1 MGRLTAADFKNGYSD
16 PDTEACFIAPGV
28 IRLSTRCQPSAPL
41 VAHECGHAIT
51 TRAEWGARE
60 REIDGLWA
68 SEGCA
73 NRYVI
78 KWGFGEAALRGI
90 VHSQI
95 GHMGGVPGETIRFG
109 KRTYRVTRGFRY
121 RPLRIRRDRSRLRS
135 S

>member
-1 MGRLTAADFKNGYSD
+1 MGRLTAGEFKNGFSD
-16 PDTEACFIAPGV
+16 HHSEACFIAAGV

-41 VAHECGHAIT
+41 VAHECGHAVT
-51 TRAEWGARE
+51 TRAEWDARE

-73 NRYVI
+73 NRYVM
-78 KWGFGEAALRGI
+78 KWGFGEAAVRRI

-109 KRTYRVTRGFRY
+109 KRTYRITRGFRY
-121 RPLRIRRDRSRLRS
+121 RPLRTRRDPSRLRLN
-135 S
+135 